1 MGHAMKEHFSK
12 EKKTG
17 KEKWFLMTELIISG
31 ILRIVRYMVMVST
44 DGTMVNIIKV
54 NGNRIECVDRDWLF
68 GLMEESTRVIIKM
81 IRKMVTVFLHG
92 MKKDTM
98 RGIGKMENNMEQ
110 EDIAWVIN
118 KGDRDFGKMG
128 KELNGLIEN

>member
-1 MGHAMKEHFSK
+1 
-12 EKKTG
+12 
-17 KEKWFLMTELIISG
+17 
-31 ILRIVRYMVMVST
+31 
-44 DGTMVNIIKV
+44 
-54 NGNRIECVDRDWLF
+54 
-68 GLMEESTRVIIKM
+68 
-81 IRKMVTVFLHG
+81 MVTVFLHG